1 MYVNLSHSS
10 IEAIAEGLAELA
22 LDHLQHSYSKNY
34 EKLKEHEYGGDYAV
48 ENLLEELSSAMA
60 EEFHGDIEGV
70 INDYFDRNRYW
81 QQDAEEA
88 VHAALT
94 EADEEEEDNKEDEEE
109 EEQEEDEDE

>member
-10 IEAIAEGLAELA
+10 IEAIAEGLADVVKDYLEHA
-22 LDHLQHSYSKNY
+22 DCENFKR
-34 EKLKEHEYGGDYAV
+34 LKEHEYGGDYAV